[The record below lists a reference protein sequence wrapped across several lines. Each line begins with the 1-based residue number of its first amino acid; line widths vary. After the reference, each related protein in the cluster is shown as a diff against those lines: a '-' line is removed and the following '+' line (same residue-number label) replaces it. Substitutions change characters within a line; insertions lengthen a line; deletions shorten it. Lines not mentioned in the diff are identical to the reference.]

1 MFQQEI
7 FQRRLKEE
15 RLKKSL
21 TQKQVGEGIG
31 LKSNTVN
38 QWETGERLP
47 SLESLCRLSH
57 FFDVTIDYL
66 LGQSDRKK

>member
-1 MFQQEI
+1 MFKKEV
-7 FQRRLKEE
+7 FQSRLKEQSRKE
-15 RLKKSL
+15 NL
-21 TQKQVGEGIG
+21 TQRQVGEAIG

-57 FFDVTIDYL
+57 FFGVTIDYL
-66 LGQSDRKK
+66 LGQSDKKK